1 MYDLI
6 TKALNSPEV
15 KGGLILSRA
24 ADKALRRGDLAFL
37 EQLFIAVEKSPLC
50 DGKIR
55 ALLIN
60 TRDAVIEI
68 DARNRLIDRICRE
81 DPSLRERLR

>member
-1 MYDLI
+1 MNDLI
-6 TKALNSPEV
+6 NEAVNSLEV

-37 EQLFIAVEKSPLC
+37 EQLFMAVEKAPLC
-50 DGKIR
+50 NGKIR
-55 ALLIN
+55 ALLTN
-60 TRDAVIEI
+60 TRDAGIEI

-81 DPSLRERLR
+81 DPSLGERLR